1 MSFLLL
7 VLISMG
13 LMMGS
18 KTMEHFDS
26 PSVAVSPALANL
38 IKTPSIIT
46 STTGTINVDSLMR
59 DVDAKEAVTKSETT
73 DESKYP
79 ESKCPE
85 SKCPKCEVCPDMTQ
99 YVRLDE
105 VPCWNCS
112 LP

>member
-7 VLISMG
+7 VLIGMG
-13 LMMGS
+13 LVMGS

-26 PSVAVSPALANL
+26 PSVAVSPALANI
-38 IKTPSIIT
+38 IKTPAIIT
-46 STTGTINVDSLMR
+46 STTGTINVDSLKR
-59 DVDAKEAVTKSETT
+59 DVDVVAAKGETV
-73 DESKYP
+73 EH
-79 ESKCPE
+79 
-85 SKCPKCEVCPDMTQ
+85 KCPKCEVCPDMTQ